1 MSRHSAF
8 PIAIRRLLR
17 TLPVLACAAGALA
30 AHAQSAMPPWKG
42 EGAVRHVCGGIG
54 SDESNAMRAAM
65 KDHPLALLF
74 ARSDGAYLA
83 DLQVEIK
90 AADGATALALRA
102 TGPVC
107 LIDIPAGRYNIVAT
121 TQGGE
126 SKSQTVTVGGGS
138 KTASFRF

>member
-8 PIAIRRLLR
+8 HVATRRLLR
-17 TLPVLACAAGALA
+17 ALPVLACAAGALA
-30 AHAQSAMPPWKG
+30 AHAQSGMPAWKG

-74 ARSDGAYLA
+74 ARNDGAYLA
-83 DLQVEIK
+83 DVQVEIK
-90 AADGATALALRA
+90 GADGASALSMRA
-102 TGPVC
+102 SGPVC
-107 LIDIPAGRYNIVAT
+107 LIDIPAGRYTIDVT
-121 TQGGE
+121 TKEGQ
-126 SKSQTVTVGGGS
+126 SKSQPVTVGGGS